1 MDFLS
6 KSFCVVCTMHV
17 YKREMKMEQLLLPA
31 ILFYAVVVAASRE
44 LFIYAVAMPRAGSS
58 SGGRGAK
65 ASEFCM
71 LNEFLK
77 TINVH

>member
-1 MDFLS
+1 
-6 KSFCVVCTMHV
+6 
-17 YKREMKMEQLLLPA
+17 MKMEQLLLPA
-31 ILFYAVVVAASRE
+31 ILFYAVVASRE
-44 LFIYAVAMPRAGSS
+44 LFIYAIVAMPRAVPAPAH
-58 SGGRGAK
+58 GRGAK